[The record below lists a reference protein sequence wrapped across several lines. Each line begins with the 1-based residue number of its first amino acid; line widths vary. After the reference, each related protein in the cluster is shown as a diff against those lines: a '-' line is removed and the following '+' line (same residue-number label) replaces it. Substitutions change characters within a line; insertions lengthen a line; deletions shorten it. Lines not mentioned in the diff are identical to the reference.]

1 LSTTLSFYTSEIG
14 IDRTWVKTVRVIG
27 LILVTIG
34 LADSSGVNHWDVSS
48 ENEREIVDAF

>member
-1 LSTTLSFYTSEIG
+1 MSTTLSFYTSEIG
-14 IDRTWVKTVRVIG
+14 IDRTWVKTVWVIG

-34 LADSSGVNHWDVSS
+34 LADSSGVNHWDVSI